1 MGVRIFGY
9 YPSGNGITPAA
20 SVSDKTLDVGVIN
33 ISANTGVQSP
43 GALMC
48 ALYIISGNDTNGLS
62 WVPLRLDWLK

>member
-20 SVSDKTLDVGVIN
+20 SVSNVTIDVGVIN

-48 ALYIISGNDTNGLS
+48 ALYVVSGTGTSLS
-62 WVPLRLDWLK
+62 WVPLRWDWLK